1 MPRGHPW
8 SEQLQLSVRKAT
20 ASVTR
25 GIGPA
30 RQSAPLDLAS
40 VWACDIPWRQDSP
53 DLPLG
58 GKFLVVACSFFCTR
72 EIEASLAL
80 RQHVS
85 IDSSRNLVSWN
96 LPCSKTDPSAVGKV
110 RTWERVCGPVG
121 NKPCAFHALK
131 VHCEHLDDM
140 FKERPVEDALPLFP
154 TSSGATAKKEKVVRL
169 IELVAISLG
178 LPVVSVEGRRIYG
191 GHSLRVSGA
200 QWMAR
205 MNVPLPLIQLMARW
219 ASDVIAR
226 YVADVPLSNISAI
239 YRRACCA
246 KDLEDLVH
254 ESRESA
260 AAARR
265 ELANMKDM
273 FHTAFRDEIGSVS
286 APQAGAQAFPLCPP
300 CVLKCKGGRMH
311 VVANRAVSALPSF
324 EWRSRCGWKFGLSD
338 HSFSPVSGPLS
349 GRCSVC
355 FKDCVGGDSDSL
367 SG

>member
-1 MPRGHPW
+1 MFLLGNASAHRSAINHAH
-8 SEQLQLSVRKAT
+8 STRSKVIASSCEQ
-20 ASVTR
+20 
-25 GIGPA
+25 
-30 RQSAPLDLAS
+30 
-40 VWACDIPWRQDSP
+40 
-53 DLPLG
+53 
-58 GKFLVVACSFFCTR
+58 
-72 EIEASLAL
+72 
-80 RQHVS
+80 
-85 IDSSRNLVSWN
+85 
-96 LPCSKTDPSAVGKV
+96 
-110 RTWERVCGPVG
+110 
-121 NKPCAFHALK
+121 
-131 VHCEHLDDM
+131 LDDM
-140 FKERPVEDALPLFP
+140 FKERAVDEALPLFP
-154 TSSGATAKKEKVVRL
+154 TSTGATAEKEKVVKL
-169 IELVAISLG
+169 IELVACSLG
-178 LPVVSVEGRRIYG
+178 LPVVSEEGRRLFG

-200 QWMAR
+200 QWITR
-205 MNVPLPLIQLMARW
+205 MNVPLPLIQMMARW

-246 KDLEDLVH
+246 KDLEELVH
-254 ESRESA
+254 ESWESA

-273 FHTAFRDEIGSVS
+273 FHADEIGSVS

-338 HSFSPVSGPLS
+338 DSFSPVSGPLS

-355 FKDCVGGDSDSL
+355 FKDCIGGDSDSL